1 MKTDKL
7 EKFIIENRNE
17 FDEMIPDPA
26 IWDKIQKREPE
37 KIVMNWTKILVRA
50 AAVVVIF
57 VTSYIFID
65 YLSNQNNSTMLAE
78 QELMEHGDAKMV
90 QELIEAD
97 YYYTSQISEKKEE
110 FYCLTANNT
119 GLRDDINMELVEL
132 DKVFKDLK
140 EDLKDNA
147 DNEEV
152 VFAMIQN
159 YRIKLEILEDI
170 LMQLRSVEKNN
181 DCYENESINM

>member
-7 EKFIIENRNE
+7 EKFIIENQNE
-17 FDEMIPDPA
+17 FDDLVPDPA

-37 KIVMNWTKILVRA
+37 KIGLNWTKILVRV

-57 VTSYIFID
+57 VSSYIFGD
-65 YLSNQNNSTMLAE
+65 YLSNQNKSTMLAE
-78 QELMEHGDAKMV
+78 QELMEPGDTRMV

-97 YYYTSQISEKKEE
+97 YYYTSQINEKKEE
-110 FYCLTANNT
+110 FYCLTANKT
-119 GLRDDINMELVEL
+119 GLRDDINIELVEL
-132 DKVFKDLK
+132 DQVFKNLK

-159 YRIKLEILEDI
+159 YRIKLEILEEI
-170 LMQLRSVEKNN
+170 LMQLRSAEENI
-181 DCYENESINM
+181 DCYENESVNM

>member
-1 MKTDKL
+1 
-7 EKFIIENRNE
+7 
-17 FDEMIPDPA
+17 
-26 IWDKIQKREPE
+26 
-37 KIVMNWTKILVRA
+37 
-50 AAVVVIF
+50 
-57 VTSYIFID
+57 
-65 YLSNQNNSTMLAE
+65 MLAE
-78 QELMEHGDAKMV
+78 QELMEPGDAKMV

-97 YYYTSQISEKKEE
+97 YYYASQISEKKEE

-119 GLRDDINMELVEL
+119 GLRDDVNMEFVEL

-159 YRIKLEILEDI
+159 YRIKLEILEEI
-170 LMQLRSVEKNN
+170 LMQLRSVEENN
-181 DCYENESINM
+181 DCYENESVNL